1 MRIKTAA
8 RRTART
14 APRLTQTPGDTAQR
28 PNAHAVGWPGPPAWK
43 VPSVAPPGGGTHEL
57 PPPWSARARPPRR
70 EPGRGDPRSS
80 PVRSASA
87 VERTNKMGYTVVK
100 FCLFFSGAQKACDQP
115 RTTPTSS
122 GGTGQVQNRAGAHSR
137 AASPPNLRVRQ
148 TPSWARGKSAAVRSL
163 LTPAAPPHPCRHAVF
178 RFFFFNF
185 IFHLFHFDGS
195 RPCV

>member
-43 VPSVAPPGGGTHEL
+43 VPSVAPPGGGHARA
-57 PPPWSARARPPRR
+57 PPALARARARPPGR
-70 EPGRGDPRSS
+70 EPGRRDPRSS
-80 PVRSASA
+80 PVRCASA
-87 VERTNKMGYTVVK
+87 VERTNKMGYTAVK

-122 GGTGQVQNRAGAHSR
+122 GGTEQVQNRAGAHSR
-137 AASPPNLRVRQ
+137 AASPPNLRVWQ
-148 TPSWARGKSAAVRSL
+148 TPSWARGKSARSGPRSPPLLL
-163 LTPAAPPHPCRHAVF
+163 LTLAGMLF
-178 RFFFFNF
+178 SDFFF
-185 IFHLFHFDGS
+185 
-195 RPCV
+195 